1 MTSISENLKRVQER
15 INRAAQ
21 RTGRQASDVTLVA
34 VSKTKPV
41 EAIREAVEAGVQVL
55 GENRVQ
61 EAEAKVGGVAGAVVW
76 HLVGHLQRNKVKS
89 ALRLFEVVHS
99 VDSLRLA
106 REIGKRAVQAGI
118 TARTLVQV
126 NTSGA
131 DSQFGAAPDASVDLI
146 GRISEVA
153 GVDVEGLMTIG
164 LFLPDPEAVRPCF
177 VQLRELSEEISAA
190 RLPDVSMTHLSMGMT
205 GDFEVAIEEGAT
217 MVRVGS
223 AIFGSRQ

>member
-1 MTSISENLKRVQER
+1 MTSISENLKRVRER
-15 INRAAQ
+15 IARAAE
-21 RTGRQASDVTLVA
+21 RAGRQAQDVTLVA
-34 VSKTKPV
+34 VSKTVPAK
-41 EAIREAVEAGVQVL
+41 AIGEAVEAGVRVL

-61 EAEAKVGGVAGAVVW
+61 EAETKVDSVNHAVEW

-89 ALRLFEVVHS
+89 ALRMFEMIHS

-106 REIGKRAVQAGI
+106 TEIGKRAVQAGVS
-118 TARTLVQV
+118 ARTLVQV

-131 DSQFGAAPDASVDLI
+131 DSQFGAAPDEAVDLV
-146 GRISEVA
+146 GRISEVE
-153 GVDVEGLMTIG
+153 GVGVEGLMTIG

-177 VQLRELSEEISAA
+177 VQLRELREEIAAA
-190 RLPDVSMTHLSMGMT
+190 RIPGVSMAHLSMGMT

-223 AIFGSRQ
+223 AVFGSRQ

>member
-1 MTSISENLKRVQER
+1 MTSISENLKRVRER
-15 INRAAQ
+15 IARAAE
-21 RTGRQASDVTLVA
+21 RAGRQARDVTLVA
-34 VSKTKPV
+34 VSKTMPAK
-41 EAIREAVEAGVQVL
+41 AIGEAVEAGVRVL

-61 EAEAKVGGVAGAVVW
+61 EAETKVDSVNHAVEW

-89 ALRLFEVVHS
+89 ALRMFEMIHS

-106 REIGKRAVQAGI
+106 TEIGKRAVQAGVS
-118 TARTLVQV
+118 ARTLVQV

-131 DSQFGAAPDASVDLI
+131 DSQFGAAPDEAVDLV
-146 GRISEVA
+146 GQISEVD
-153 GVDVEGLMTIG
+153 GVGVEGLMTIG

-177 VQLRELSEEISAA
+177 VQLRELREEIAAA
-190 RLPDVSMTHLSMGMT
+190 RIPGVSMAHLSMGMT

-223 AIFGSRQ
+223 AVFGSRQ

>member
-1 MTSISENLKRVQER
+1 MTSISENLKRVRER
-15 INRAAQ
+15 ISRAAE
-21 RTGRQASDVTLVA
+21 RVGRQAHDITLVA
-34 VSKTKPV
+34 VSKTKPA
-41 EAIREAVEAGVQVL
+41 EAIAEAAEAGVRVV

-61 EAEAKVGGVAGAVVW
+61 EAERKVGDVTDAVAW

-89 ALRLFEVVHS
+89 ALRLFEMIHS

-118 TARTLVQV
+118 SARTLVQV

-131 DSQFGAAPDASVDLI
+131 DSQFGAEPDATVDLV
-146 GRISEVA
+146 GRISELE
-153 GVDVEGLMTIG
+153 GVGVEGLMTIG
-164 LFLPDPEAVRPCF
+164 LFQPDPEAVRPCF
-177 VQLRELSEEISAA
+177 VQLRELGEEIAAA
-190 RLPDVSMTHLSMGMT
+190 RIAGVSMAHLSMGMT

-223 AIFGSRQ
+223 AIFGARQ

>member
-1 MTSISENLKRVQER
+1 MTSISENLKRVLER
-15 INRAAQ
+15 IAGAAERA
-21 RTGRQASDVTLVA
+21 GRQARDVTLVA

-41 EAIREAVEAGVQVL
+41 EAIAEAVEAGVRVL

-61 EAEAKVGGVAGAVVW
+61 EAEAKVDDVTDAVEW

-89 ALRLFEVVHS
+89 ALRMFELIHS

-118 TARTLVQV
+118 SARTLVQV

-131 DSQFGAAPDASVDLI
+131 ESQFGAAPHSAVDLV
-146 GRISEVA
+146 GRISEVE
-153 GVDVEGLMTIG
+153 GVGVEGLMTIG
-164 LFLPDPEAVRPCF
+164 MFLPDPEAVRPCF
-177 VQLRELSEEISAA
+177 VQLRELGEEIESA
-190 RLPDVSMTHLSMGMT
+190 RIPGVSMRHLSMGMT

-223 AIFGSRQ
+223 AVFGSRQ

>member
-1 MTSISENLKRVQER
+1 MMSISENLKRVRER
-15 INRAAQ
+15 IARAAE
-21 RTGRQASDVTLVA
+21 RAGRQARDVTLVA
-34 VSKTKPV
+34 VSKTVPAK
-41 EAIREAVEAGVQVL
+41 AIGEAVEAGVRVL

-61 EAEAKVGGVAGAVVW
+61 EAETKVDNVNHAVEW

-89 ALRLFEVVHS
+89 ALRMFEMIHS

-106 REIGKRAVQAGI
+106 TEIGKRAVQAGVS
-118 TARTLVQV
+118 ARTLVQV

-131 DSQFGAAPDASVDLI
+131 DSQFGAAPDEAVDLV
-146 GRISEVA
+146 GRISEVE
-153 GVDVEGLMTIG
+153 GVGVEGLMTIG

-177 VQLRELSEEISAA
+177 VQLRELREEIAAA
-190 RLPDVSMTHLSMGMT
+190 RIPGVSMAHLSMGMT

-223 AIFGSRQ
+223 AVFGSRQ

>member
-1 MTSISENLKRVQER
+1 MTSISENLKRVRER
-15 INRAAQ
+15 ISRAAE
-21 RTGRQASDVTLVA
+21 RAGRQAHDITLVA
-34 VSKTKPV
+34 VSKTKPAEAIV
-41 EAIREAVEAGVQVL
+41 EAAAAGVRVV

-61 EAEAKVGGVAGAVVW
+61 EAERKVGDVTDVVAW

-89 ALRLFEVVHS
+89 ALRLFEMIHS

-106 REIGKRAVQAGI
+106 KEIGKRAVQAGI
-118 TARTLVQV
+118 SARTLVQV

-131 DSQFGAAPDASVDLI
+131 DSQFGAEPDATVDLV
-146 GRISEVA
+146 GRISELE
-153 GVDVEGLMTIG
+153 GVGVEGLMTIG

-177 VQLRELSEEISAA
+177 VQLRELGEEIAAA
-190 RLPDVSMTHLSMGMT
+190 RIAGVSMAHLSMGMT

-223 AIFGSRQ
+223 AIFGARQ

>member
-1 MTSISENLKRVQER
+1 MTSISKNLKRVRER
-15 INRAAQ
+15 IARAAE
-21 RTGRQASDVTLVA
+21 RAGRQARDVTLVA
-34 VSKTKPV
+34 VSKTVPAK
-41 EAIREAVEAGVQVL
+41 AIGEAVEAGVRVL

-61 EAEAKVGGVAGAVVW
+61 EAETKVDNVNHAVEW

-89 ALRLFEVVHS
+89 ALRMFEMIHS

-106 REIGKRAVQAGI
+106 TEIGKRAVQAGVS
-118 TARTLVQV
+118 ARTLVQV

-131 DSQFGAAPDASVDLI
+131 DSQFGAAPDEAVDLV
-146 GRISEVA
+146 GRISEVD
-153 GVDVEGLMTIG
+153 GVGVEGLMTIG

-177 VQLRELSEEISAA
+177 VQLRELREEIAAA
-190 RLPDVSMTHLSMGMT
+190 RIPGVSMAHLSMGMT

-223 AIFGSRQ
+223 AVFGSRQ

>member
-1 MTSISENLKRVQER
+1 MTSISDNLKRVRER
-15 INRAAQ
+15 IVRAAE
-21 RTGRQASDVTLVA
+21 RAGRQAHDVTLVA

-41 EAIREAVEAGVQVL
+41 EVIQEAVEAGVRVL

-61 EAEAKVGGVAGAVVW
+61 EAETKVGSVAGAVVW

-89 ALRLFEVVHS
+89 ALRMFEMVHS

-118 TARTLVQV
+118 SARTLVQV

-131 DSQFGAAPDASVDLI
+131 DAQFGAAPDATVDQV
-146 GRISEVA
+146 GRISEVE

-177 VQLRELSEEISAA
+177 VQLRELSEKIAAA
-190 RLPDVSMTHLSMGMT
+190 RMPDVSMTHLSMGMT

-223 AIFGSRQ
+223 AIFGSR

>member
-1 MTSISENLKRVQER
+1 MTSISENLKRVQDA
-15 INRAAQ
+15 IVRAAEKA
-21 RTGRQASDVTLVA
+21 GRQAQDVTLVA

-41 EAIREAVEAGVQVL
+41 DVIREAVEAGVRVL

-61 EAEAKVGGVAGAVVW
+61 EAETKVGSVAGAVDW

-89 ALRLFEVVHS
+89 ALRMFKMVHS

-106 REIGKRAVQAGI
+106 REIGKRAVQAGMP
-118 TARTLVQV
+118 ARTLVQV

-131 DSQFGAAPDASVDLI
+131 DSQFGAAPDATVDLV
-146 GRISEVA
+146 GRISEVD

-164 LFLPDPEAVRPCF
+164 LFIPDPEVVRPCF
-177 VQLRELSEEISAA
+177 VQLRELSEKIAAA
-190 RLPDVSMTHLSMGMT
+190 RIPDVSMKHLSMGMT

>member
-1 MTSISENLKRVQER
+1 MTSISENLKRVRER
-15 INRAAQ
+15 IARAAE
-21 RTGRQASDVTLVA
+21 RAGRQARDVTLVA
-34 VSKTKPV
+34 VSKTVPAK
-41 EAIREAVEAGVQVL
+41 AIGEAVEAGVRVL

-61 EAEAKVGGVAGAVVW
+61 EAETKVDNVNHAVEW

-89 ALRLFEVVHS
+89 ALRMFEMIHS

-106 REIGKRAVQAGI
+106 TEIGKRAVQAGVS
-118 TARTLVQV
+118 ARTLVQV

-131 DSQFGAAPDASVDLI
+131 DSQFGAAPDEAVDLV
-146 GRISEVA
+146 GRISEVE
-153 GVDVEGLMTIG
+153 GVGVEGLMTIG

-177 VQLRELSEEISAA
+177 VQLRELREEIAAA
-190 RLPDVSMTHLSMGMT
+190 RIPGVSMAHLSMGMT

-223 AIFGSRQ
+223 AVFGSRQ

>member
-1 MTSISENLKRVQER
+1 MTSISENLKRVLER
-15 INRAAQ
+15 IARAAE
-21 RTGRQASDVTLVA
+21 RAGRQARDVTLVA

-41 EAIREAVEAGVQVL
+41 EAIGEAVEAGVRVL

-61 EAEAKVGGVAGAVVW
+61 EAETKVDNVTDAVEW

-89 ALRLFEVVHS
+89 ALRMFELIHS

-106 REIGKRAVQAGI
+106 KEIGKRAVQAGI
-118 TARTLVQV
+118 SARTLVQV

-131 DSQFGAAPDASVDLI
+131 ESQFGAAPHAAVDLV
-146 GRISEVA
+146 GRISEVE
-153 GVDVEGLMTIG
+153 GVGVEGLMTIG
-164 LFLPDPEAVRPCF
+164 LFLPEPEAVRPCF
-177 VQLRELSEEISAA
+177 VQLRELGEEIESA
-190 RLPDVSMTHLSMGMT
+190 RIPGVSMTHLSMGMT

-223 AIFGSRQ
+223 AVFGSRQ

>member
-1 MTSISENLKRVQER
+1 MTSISENLKRVRER
-15 INRAAQ
+15 IARAAE
-21 RTGRQASDVTLVA
+21 RAGRQARDVTLVA
-34 VSKTKPV
+34 VSKTVPAK
-41 EAIREAVEAGVQVL
+41 AIGEAVEAGVRVL

-61 EAEAKVGGVAGAVVW
+61 EAETKVDSVNHAVEW

-89 ALRLFEVVHS
+89 ALRMFEMIHS

-106 REIGKRAVQAGI
+106 TEIGKRAVQAGVS
-118 TARTLVQV
+118 ARTLVQV

-131 DSQFGAAPDASVDLI
+131 DSQFGAAPDEAVDLV
-146 GRISEVA
+146 GRISEVD
-153 GVDVEGLMTIG
+153 GVGVEGLMTIG

-177 VQLRELSEEISAA
+177 VQLRELREEIAAA
-190 RLPDVSMTHLSMGMT
+190 RIPGVSMAHLSMGMT

-223 AIFGSRQ
+223 AVFGSRQ